1 MKILSNTRKLLGAAV
16 ISFLIGLTVSG
27 TTVWLYETNRSQNY
41 RRTVADL
48 TNQVADDIH
57 DNLNHSLSATYALAA
72 VVRQGKGTVSSFPQL
87 ATEMLGQYHGISCL
101 QLAPNGVL
109 SQIVPLAGN
118 EKAIGHNL
126 LEDSK
131 RNKEALLA
139 VMTRSLTLAGPFELV
154 QGGKATVGR
163 LPIFL
168 KDTNDIETFWGFSI
182 ALIRIPEFLK
192 VANIRRIAD
201 KGYNYELS
209 RIHPD
214 TGKKDVFS
222 SAGKPLKDPV
232 SEKIQVPNGEWT
244 LAVEPAAGW
253 YSSDIIL
260 IETLFIF
267 LVTSLTT
274 LIGWLLARQPI
285 MLQQLVD
292 VRTKELSVTNERLQA
307 EVVERKSAEE
317 ALQTSENKL
326 RSIFASLT
334 DVIVILDADGQ
345 YIEIAPTNTNR
356 LYLPPKEL
364 LGKRIAD
371 VFPRE
376 QADIFL
382 STIKKVLTSGKTST
396 VDYTLT
402 IGNDEFWFDGNVSP
416 LSANMVVWSARDIT
430 GRKKSEE
437 ERLNLEKQLLHTQK
451 LESLGVLAGGIAHDF
466 NNILT
471 AIIGNTDLALM
482 RLSPDSPATESVQRI
497 EKAAERAADLARQM
511 LAYSGKGRFVIE
523 ELDLN
528 RVVEEMGHM
537 LEVSI
542 SKKALLS
549 YSFDRP
555 LPAVTADATQ
565 IRQVIMN
572 LVINAAEAMG
582 DKCGNIAITTGS
594 FECTRSRVE
603 DGWLSDQIPE
613 GHYVYME
620 IADTGCGM
628 SKETISRI
636 FDPFFTTKFTGRGL
650 GMAAVLGIVRGHKG
664 AIKLTSEVGKGT
676 TFKILFPAS
685 TRPADLFGAQDGRG
699 QEWHG
704 SGTVLLVDDE
714 ETIRSLGSEM
724 LNELGYQVVTAED
737 GRQGVD
743 IFKARE
749 DISTVILDLTMPHMD
764 GVQCFKEL
772 RQIRPDIK
780 IILSS
785 GFNEQEVMQR
795 FVGKS
800 LEGFIQKPYKLSSLR
815 DVLMK
820 GGNYRSDDTICEP
833 PT

>member
-317 ALQTSENKL
+317 ALQASENKL